1 MTADLLGTGL
11 VGRVA
16 AVADA
21 VLAPDAAAVDAGTVR
36 RSSLDALA
44 ATGLFGMAV
53 GPGSGAGA
61 GSGVGPVVGAAEVR
75 EVTEVLVAAD
85 AATAFVTAQH
95 HLVARYVATART
107 GLRDRLG
114 ADLAAGRL
122 IAGQGFSQLRRPGP
136 PTLLATR
143 VDGGWRFDGTV
154 PWYTGWGLN
163 DVCLLAGRTGTDP
176 DEAVFAVVPAV
187 AGPHLAASAPLAL
200 LAMSATRTV
209 ELAVDGLV
217 VGEDDVARVL
227 PMARWA
233 AADARR
239 TPNANPAVFGVAR
252 AALAG
257 LAGHDEA
264 RVPGLSAAVAA
275 FGVRLAD
282 VRARAYRLL
291 DEVPDGEALEQRLEL
306 RVQAGRL
313 ALDLTAAEVA
323 ASAGA
328 AMTAGS
334 AAQRHARE
342 ALFFVVQ
349 AQTAAARGA
358 TVTALAG
365 AGPAR

>member
-1 MTADLLGTGL
+1 MAADVPRTGL
-11 VGRVA
+11 AGRVA
-16 AVADA
+16 AVADR

-44 ATGLFGMAV
+44 TTGLFGMAV
-53 GPGSGAGA
+53 GPGL
-61 GSGVGPVVGAAEVR
+61 GPDIGPGVGAAEVR
-75 EVTEVLVAAD
+75 EVTELLVAAD

-95 HLVARYVATART
+95 HLVARYVASART
-107 GLRDRLG
+107 GLRERLG
-114 ADLAAGRL
+114 PDLAAGRL

-136 PTLLATR
+136 PALRATR
-143 VDGGWRFDGTV
+143 FDGGWRFDGTV

-163 DVCLLAGRTGTDP
+163 DVCLLAGRTGADP

-187 AGPHLAASAPLAL
+187 AGPHLSASEPMAL

-209 ELAVDGLV
+209 ELAVDGLR
-217 VGEDDVARVL
+217 VGDDDVARVL

-252 AALAG
+252 ASLAG
-257 LAGHDEA
+257 LAERDEA
-264 RVPGLSAAVAA
+264 HVPGVSAAVAA
-275 FGVRLAD
+275 FGSRLVD

-291 DEVPDGEALEQRLEL
+291 DDVPDDEALDERLEL
-306 RVQAGRL
+306 RVRALQL
-313 ALDLTAAEVA
+313 ALDVTAAEVA

-334 AAQRHARE
+334 PAQRHARE
-342 ALFFVVQ
+342 ALFLSVQ
-349 AQTAAARGA
+349 AQTADVRGA
-358 TVTALAG
+358 TVAALAG
-365 AGPAR
+365 